1 MQRRCLRHRAD
12 DLHRADVSQRQD
24 EVNSAV
30 ADPRHRYGDRYL
42 AFGVQPVDDL
52 IDHGHQQILIR
63 TSGHVAAWPCDEA
76 RCPARLTLVR
86 GTARLEA
93 LGQPFLFFLSSET
106 GRGNLIYHRYDGHY
120 GLIEPAD

>member
-1 MQRRCLRHRAD
+1 
-12 DLHRADVSQRQD
+12 V
-24 EVNSAV
+24 V
-30 ADPRHRYGDRYL
+30 G
-42 AFGVQPVDDL
+42 DL

-106 GRGNLIYHRYDGHY
+106 GRGNLIYHRYDGNY
-120 GLIEPAD
+120 GVITPAGSYPFNAALGRLTASGRASAGPEVPGAVS